1 MASHVDLRQLAVARP
16 AAGSPSIPRRR
27 AWLSRWALP
36 LAIAAGFAGLAG
48 WSAREH
54 WLPAKPVTV
63 LPVMLARAEVQQAG
77 TALFQAAGWIEPR
90 PTPVT
95 CSALVE
101 GVVEELLVVE
111 GQEVEGKQPVARLVD
126 IDARIAL
133 REAEA
138 VLQLRE
144 AERDAAQAVLRAA
157 RTNVDQ
163 PVQLEAAYADA
174 EAALALLETE
184 IKSLPF
190 QVQVAEARRTLA
202 RQDLDGKQAAAQAI
216 AGRSIQK
223 AQNEFD
229 AAAAALAE
237 LQQRG
242 PNLVRQRES
251 WRRKCE
257 ALRTRLQLKTD
268 ETRAVDEAKANLAA
282 AEARLSQA
290 RLGVEIA
297 ELYLE
302 RTVVRSPIKGRV
314 LALHAQPGGRLMG
327 INAASERDASTVL
340 TLYDPQQL
348 QVRADVRLED
358 VPQVQIGQLVEIAT
372 AAASEPFAGRV
383 LTMTSQAD
391 IQKNTLQVKVSIDN
405 PMAVIRPEMLAQVT
419 FLAMEIPGDK
429 SESGQD
435 PLRLLVPKELVER
448 GERGATVWVA
458 DAARGVA
465 RHQAVQI
472 GRASTGQLVEVSAGL
487 TALDKLIVQ
496 GREEMLDG
504 ARIRIMGNDR
514 TLGVRQ
520 R

>member
-1 MASHVDLRQLAVARP
+1 MASQVDLRQLAVARP
-16 AAGSPSIPRRR
+16 AADASSLPRRR

-36 LAIAAGFAGLAG
+36 LAIVGGFTGLAG

-54 WLPAKPVTV
+54 WLPARSVTV
-63 LPVMLARAEVQQAG
+63 VPVMLVRAEVQEAG
-77 TALFQAAGWIEPR
+77 TPLFQAAGWIEPR

-101 GVVEELLVVE
+101 GVVEDLLVVE
-111 GQEVEGKQPVARLVD
+111 GQEVEEKQPVARLVD
-126 IDARIAL
+126 LDARIAR
-133 REAEA
+133 REAES

-144 AERDAAQAVLRAA
+144 AERDAAEAVLRAA
-157 RTNVDQ
+157 RTNVAQ
-163 PVQLEAAYADA
+163 PVHLEAAYADA
-174 EAALALLETE
+174 EAALAMLETE
-184 IKSLPF
+184 INSLPF
-190 QVQVAEARRTLA
+190 QVQAAEARRTLA
-202 RQDLDGKQAAAQAI
+202 RQDLDGKQAAAEAI
-216 AGRSIQK
+216 AGRSVQK
-223 AQNEFD
+223 SQHEFD

-237 LQQRG
+237 LQQRA
-242 PNLVRQRES
+242 PNLVRQHEA

-257 ALRTRLQLKTD
+257 ALRTKLRLKTD
-268 ETRAVDEAKANLAA
+268 ETRAADEAKANLAA

-297 ELYLE
+297 ELQLE

-348 QVRADVRLED
+348 QVRVDVRLED
-358 VPQVQIGQLVEIAT
+358 VPQVQIGQLVQIAT
-372 AAASEPFAGRV
+372 AAASEPLAGRV

-391 IQKNTLQVKVSIDN
+391 IQKNTLQVKVSIDS
-405 PMAVIRPEMLAQVT
+405 PTAVIRPEMLAQVT
-419 FLAMEIPGDK
+419 FVAAENPGDN

-435 PLRLLVPKELVER
+435 PLRLLVPKELVET

-465 RHQAVQI
+465 RHQVVQI

-487 TALDKLIVQ
+487 TALDKLIVK
-496 GREEMLDG
+496 GREEISDG
-504 ARIRIMGNDR
+504 ARIHIVGNDR